1 MNLWLTISLIGV
13 MTFGIRLSFIA
24 LAGRWQLP
32 SQVED
37 ALRYVPVAVLTAIV
51 VPDLV
56 YHNGALDLWP
66 DNARLI
72 AGIIAIGIAW
82 RTRNILLTLI
92 GGMGVLWLLRF
103 AFHLP

>member
-1 MNLWLTISLIGV
+1 MNLWITVSLIGL

-32 SQVED
+32 PQVED

-56 YHNGALDLWP
+56 YRNGTLDLSP

-82 RTRNILLTLI
+82 RTRNILLTLLC
-92 GGMGVLWLLRF
+92 GMSVLWILRF
-103 AFHLP
+103 ALHLP